1 MKRLALAVVIALS
14 TVPAVPALA
23 DDRSPFEQSQL
34 DRALPT
40 LPEKVAASE
49 PTVSA
54 DRMPYEQSR
63 IDAALP
69 NLPDTRERVMVAQIG
84 GASYK
89 SAAED
94 SGSPW
99 ADDHHFIAPAQ

>member
-1 MKRLALAVVIALS
+1 MKRLTLAVVIALS
-14 TVPAVPALA
+14 TVPALA
-23 DDRSPFEQSQL
+23 DDRAPFDQSQL

-49 PTVSA
+49 QTVSA
-54 DRMPYEQSR
+54 ERMPYEQNR

-69 NLPDTRERVMVAQIG
+69 NLPDTRERVMLAQIG
-84 GASYK
+84 GTSYK
-89 SAAED
+89 SEVEE

-99 ADDHHFIAPAQ
+99 ANDHHFIAPAQ